1 MGSPAS
7 APCDDA
13 ACCCCY
19 PINASPK
26 RPWSMSDRASGVPS
40 SKRRRVNENAGQF
53 TDELLPICDS
63 YASLFSFTCN
73 TKHTDILAADY
84 LRLTT
89 GGLPLR
95 LGPNT
100 QYLSDNN
107 VMYAILRACA
117 DLPGNIC
124 GRVRVV
130 DSTVWNSGGSYFGS
144 LDCPNDQPL
153 FKKRSTSRRDFDIFN
168 QYLVLLPICHDN
180 HWSLCFLVNVC
191 ALRPH
196 HDGGVGQFE
205 IFHFDPWPKP
215 IHNTGAAEK
224 IIKIW
229 LLFKYETEFLYVS
242 PGNKK
247 SVTEYLRSLKTTTFS
262 QRTRV
267 TPSHTK
273 QRQLGRISQTTNFD
287 CGVFVIEYARR
298 ILHAVATQL
307 ISSATLAD
315 RILSF
320 LYSDSAWQS
329 PLFNQ
334 GDVTTARKSELAHYD
349 SQLHNAKASVS
360 RCLSLGAHASAIAS
374 GIDNIKIL
382 ARFQW
387 DEPYVSNR
395 HAKRN

>member
-100 QYLSDNN
+100 QYPSDNN

-130 DSTVWNSGGSYFGS
+130 DSTVLNSGGSYFWS

-153 FKKRSTSRRDFDIFN
+153 FKKRSTSRRDFDLFN
-168 QYLVLLPICHDN
+168 QYLVLLLICHDN

-215 IHNTGAAEK
+215 IHNT
-224 IIKIW
+224 
-229 LLFKYETEFLYVS
+229 
-242 PGNKK
+242 
-247 SVTEYLRSLKTTTFS
+247 R
-262 QRTRV
+262 
-267 TPSHTK
+267 
-273 QRQLGRISQTTNFD
+273 
-287 CGVFVIEYARR
+287 
-298 ILHAVATQL
+298 AT
-307 ISSATLAD
+307 A
-315 RILSF
+315 
-320 LYSDSAWQS
+320 
-329 PLFNQ
+329 
-334 GDVTTARKSELAHYD
+334 
-349 SQLHNAKASVS
+349 
-360 RCLSLGAHASAIAS
+360 
-374 GIDNIKIL
+374 
-382 ARFQW
+382 
-387 DEPYVSNR
+387 
-395 HAKRN
+395 